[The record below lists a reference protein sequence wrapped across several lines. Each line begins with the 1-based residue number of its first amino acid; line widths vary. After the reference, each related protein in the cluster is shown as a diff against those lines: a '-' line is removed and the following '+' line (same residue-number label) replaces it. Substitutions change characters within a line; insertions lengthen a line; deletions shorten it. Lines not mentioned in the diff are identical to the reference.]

1 MTAYDSVVI
10 LGYRPI
16 HPDTWKFPNHVYNSL
31 DRAAELSEQGCTR
44 SITLC
49 GKWTIN
55 FDVLHIQQPFR
66 ECDAMADYLL
76 QRGVP
81 AKTLYREGD
90 SQDSIS
96 NFYYLKRQV
105 CIPRRLRRLHFIAAE
120 ARLPRIAFLATRILG
135 AGYTVSFE
143 GVAYDPVQVSPN
155 ESRTLCKQATFL
167 EPMLPGDDSW
177 LDGRFYD
184 DPFYQAVQ
192 ARVRERAHL
201 EPFIHLAEPQ

>member
-1 MTAYDSVVI
+1 MPYDSVVI
-10 LGYRPI
+10 LGYRPT
-16 HPDTWKFPNHVYNSL
+16 HPDTWRFPNHIYDSL
-31 DRAAELSEQGCTR
+31 DRAVELYKQGNTR
-44 SITLC
+44 SITLS

-55 FDVLHIQQPFR
+55 FDILHIRQPFR

-76 QRGVP
+76 QHDVP
-81 AKTLYREGD
+81 EKILYREGD

-96 NFYYLKRQV
+96 NFYYLKRLV
-105 CIPRRLRRLHFIAAE
+105 FMPRRLRRLHFIAAE

-135 AGYTVSFE
+135 ADYVVSFE
-143 GVAYDPVQVSPN
+143 GVAYDPAEVSPN

-177 LDGRFYD
+177 LEGRFYD
-184 DPFYQAVQ
+184 DPFYQAVK